1 MHYTQP
7 EARISEIAD
16 SRAATYPIP
25 NTGTLLT
32 VITMD
37 MPPQPQ
43 LISPSKQL
51 AFVLGQRLSFSR
63 FPSPPPPPS
72 SGRRHPGV
80 RIWPLRRPPSCA
92 HPVAGPVASSCAR
105 PVAGPVASSCARPVA
120 PSAPAPS
127 SAPSPQAAPAP
138 SPQARRPRRPKRAR
152 PVAPSSGPVAS
163 SSTPSPPAAPSLSPA
178 PAASLPPSPS
188 EQEMTTIFCKLAANE
203 KVKGNRPTKFLNPA
217 GYKNVEVGFLQQTGK
232 LYSRLQ
238 FKNKWGSLRTLY
250 RDWLILKNISTGL
263 AWNDETN
270 TVIADDEWWKKAG
283 EENKDFLQFRKCGPD
298 NLEEMSIMY
307 ENINVTGESSMMPG
321 CEHEVLDLEDEIEEI
336 EGTQAKKAKKLPVK
350 IDGHVSNIVVGDD
363 ATMKTTR
370 DAIADGLMADQV

>member
-1 MHYTQP
+1 
-7 EARISEIAD
+7 
-16 SRAATYPIP
+16 
-25 NTGTLLT
+25 
-32 VITMD
+32 
-37 MPPQPQ
+37 
-43 LISPSKQL
+43 
-51 AFVLGQRLSFSR
+51 
-63 FPSPPPPPS
+63 
-72 SGRRHPGV
+72 
-80 RIWPLRRPPSCA
+80 
-92 HPVAGPVASSCAR
+92 
-105 PVAGPVASSCARPVA
+105 
-120 PSAPAPS
+120 
-127 SAPSPQAAPAP
+127 
-138 SPQARRPRRPKRAR
+138 
-152 PVAPSSGPVAS
+152 
-163 SSTPSPPAAPSLSPA
+163 
-178 PAASLPPSPS
+178 
-188 EQEMTTIFCKLAANE
+188 MTTIFCKLAANE

-350 IDGHVSNIVVGDD
+350 IDGTSSKKNPVQRDFKRMVDHLISED
-363 ATMKTTR
+363 AAMNSHKNSVATC
-370 DAIADGLMADQV
+370 